1 MECAM
6 LRWYC
11 TVFWRVLRADREC
24 RLVRMKTKG
33 GSRRHE
39 DWADWIQ
46 DKGLDGRTVEGNAFR
61 YRRSFLYG
69 DERRVCV
76 KFSFARGVTWMY
88 MIFEGIIG
96 DLAGKEL
103 GIDKIWKNAFMGSS
117 RKYQGT
123 PQCID
128 KNEDVVDR
136 WSRSA
141 RLESII
147 VRSTVHHPYEDGCM
161 ERSMKEF
168 LRDYVLSLVGVAVS
182 YAILVEFFMIKE
194 EIVDRFEP
202 EEESW

>member
-1 MECAM
+1 
-6 LRWYC
+6 
-11 TVFWRVLRADREC
+11 
-24 RLVRMKTKG
+24 
-33 GSRRHE
+33 
-39 DWADWIQ
+39 
-46 DKGLDGRTVEGNAFR
+46 
-61 YRRSFLYG
+61 
-69 DERRVCV
+69 
-76 KFSFARGVTWMY
+76 
-88 MIFEGIIG
+88 
-96 DLAGKEL
+96 
-103 GIDKIWKNAFMGSS
+103 MGSS

-147 VRSTVHHPYEDGCM
+147 EDGCM